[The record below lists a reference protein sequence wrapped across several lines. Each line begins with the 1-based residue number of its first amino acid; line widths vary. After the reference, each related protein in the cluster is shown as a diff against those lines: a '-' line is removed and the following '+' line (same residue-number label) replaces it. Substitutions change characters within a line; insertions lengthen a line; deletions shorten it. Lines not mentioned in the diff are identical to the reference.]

1 MQTVGQGDRMLKR
14 NSIFMK
20 FFIVVL
26 VATIIISGLLTLA
39 ASQISERI
47 LLEQTKQNATVN
59 LRLVKDELLKYNE
72 QIVNTMVQIN
82 TSDAFKQYL
91 TRPAE
96 STLEQLNIIIQLGR
110 YIDTYKDYLS
120 PDNTHFIVS
129 GVGANGDRNYSSN
142 ALKWDQIPPNIIS
155 DFMTIDGLVAQ
166 KVLYHGSQH
175 LFADTVPYDRYI
187 FATKPLMD
195 RRTMYGY
202 TIVIMDEQTIYNR
215 YSSYLTAGSKISLI
229 TREGYLLSSS
239 ERELT
244 STLQP
249 QLLEHATIADTEGYY
264 GMKTSDGYTY
274 ISLYIPEYDAYLL
287 QEINQHVAFE
297 PLQQIPYRIVQVV
310 LVLSIIIM
318 IVVYV
323 LTRRITKPLYELVD
337 TMQSG
342 TVDALQL
349 HPLQERSSYEINVV
363 AKTYNHLVKEIDN
376 YTKQVMHEQNERRK
390 ADLSALQ
397 MQINPHFLYNTLT
410 SIKYLAKMNRINDVD
425 RTITSLSA
433 MLQNT
438 IGTTEDTIT
447 VRSEIESLKHY
458 VYINQIRYGEQIGVH
473 FDVQPDCLELPV
485 PKLIIQPFVENAFF
499 HAFPGGKKGNIY
511 IFVRQQENRLLI
523 EVLDDGVGAQASAAV
538 MTKKRLVSGIGIENV
553 HHRIVLL
560 YGAKYGV
567 TVNSSS
573 EYGTAVKISL
583 PILQNISIEQ

>member
-1 MQTVGQGDRMLKR
+1 MLKR

-26 VATIIISGLLTLA
+26 VATIIISGVLTLA

-96 STLEQLNIIIQLGR
+96 STLDRLNIIIELGR
-110 YIDTYKDYLS
+110 YIETYKDYLS

-129 GVGANGDRNYSSN
+129 GIGANQNRNYSSN
-142 ALKWDQIPPNIIS
+142 ALKWDQIPPNIVE
-155 DFMTIDGLVAQ
+155 DFMTEDGLVAQ

-175 LFADTVPYDRYI
+175 LFADTVPYERYI

-202 TIVIMDEQTIYNR
+202 AIVIMDEQTIYNR
-215 YSSYLTAGSKISLI
+215 YSSYLTPGSRISLVSAG
-229 TREGYLLSSS
+229 GYALSSS

-244 STLQP
+244 STQQP
-249 QLLEHATIADTEGYY
+249 ELLEHAAIANTESYY
-264 GMKTSDGYTY
+264 GMKTKDGYTY
-274 ISLYIPEYDAYLL
+274 ISLYIPEFDAYLL
-287 QEINQHVAFE
+287 QEINQRVAFA
-297 PLQQIPYRIVQVV
+297 PLQQIAIRIVQVV
-310 LVLSIIIM
+310 LVLSVAIM
-318 IVVYV
+318 VAVYV
-323 LTRRITKPLYELVD
+323 ITRRISKPLYELVD
-337 TMQSG
+337 TMQSSRI
-342 TVDALQL
+342 DALQP
-349 HPLQERSSYEINVV
+349 HPLQENTSYEVKVV
-363 AKTYNHLVKEIDN
+363 TKTYNHLVKEIDN
-376 YTKQVMHEQNERRK
+376 YTKQVVFEQNERRK
-390 ADLSALQ
+390 ADLNALQ

-410 SIKYLAKMNRINDVD
+410 SIKYLAKMNRIDDVD

-438 IGTTEDTIT
+438 IGKTEDTIS
-447 VRSEIESLKHY
+447 VHSEIESLKHY
-458 VYINQIRYGEQIGVH
+458 VYINQIRYGEQIQVH
-473 FDVQPDCLELPV
+473 FDVQPDCLELLV

-499 HAFPGGKKGNIY
+499 HAFPGVAKGNIY
-511 IFVRQQENRLLI
+511 VFVRQQEDRLLI
-523 EVLDDGVGAQASAAV
+523 EVLDDGVGSQAAAQ
-538 MTKKRLVSGIGIENV
+538 KKIKRPVSGIGIENV

-560 YGAKYGV
+560 HGPKYGV
-567 TVNSSS
+567 TMNSS

-583 PILQNISIEQ
+583 PILQNISIE

>member
-1 MQTVGQGDRMLKR
+1 MLKR

-26 VATIIISGLLTLA
+26 VATIIISGVLTLA

-96 STLEQLNIIIQLGR
+96 STLDRLNIIIELGR
-110 YIDTYKDYLS
+110 YIETYKDYLS

-129 GVGANGDRNYSSN
+129 GIGANQNRNYSSN
-142 ALKWDQIPPNIIS
+142 ALKWDQIPPNIVE
-155 DFMTIDGLVAQ
+155 DFMTEDGLVAQ

-175 LFADTVPYDRYI
+175 LFADTVPYERYI

-202 TIVIMDEQTIYNR
+202 AIVIMDEQTIYNR
-215 YSSYLTAGSKISLI
+215 YSSYLTPGSRITLVSAG
-229 TREGYLLSSS
+229 GYALSSS

-244 STLQP
+244 STQQP
-249 QLLEHATIADTEGYY
+249 ELLEHAAIANTESYY
-264 GMKTSDGYTY
+264 GMKTKDGYTY
-274 ISLYIPEYDAYLL
+274 ISLYIPEFDAYLL
-287 QEINQHVAFE
+287 QEINQRVAFA
-297 PLQQIPYRIVQVV
+297 PLQQIAIRIVQVV
-310 LVLSIIIM
+310 LVLSVAIM
-318 IVVYV
+318 VAVYV
-323 LTRRITKPLYELVD
+323 ITRRISKPLYELVD
-337 TMQSG
+337 TMQSSRI
-342 TVDALQL
+342 DALQP
-349 HPLQERSSYEINVV
+349 HPLQENTSYEVKVV
-363 AKTYNHLVKEIDN
+363 TKTYNHLVKEIDN
-376 YTKQVMHEQNERRK
+376 YTKQVVFEQNERRK
-390 ADLSALQ
+390 ADLNALQ

-410 SIKYLAKMNRINDVD
+410 SIKYLAKMNRIDDVD

-438 IGTTEDTIT
+438 IGKTEDTIS
-447 VRSEIESLKHY
+447 VHSEIESLKHY
-458 VYINQIRYGEQIGVH
+458 VYINQIRYGEQIQVH
-473 FDVQPDCLELPV
+473 FDVQPDCLELLV

-499 HAFPGGKKGNIY
+499 HAFPGVAKGNIY
-511 IFVRQQENRLLI
+511 VFVRQQEDRLLI
-523 EVLDDGVGAQASAAV
+523 EVLDDGVGSQAAAQ
-538 MTKKRLVSGIGIENV
+538 KKIKRPVSGIGIENV

-560 YGAKYGV
+560 HGPKYGV
-567 TVNSSS
+567 TMNSS

-583 PILQNISIEQ
+583 PILQNISIE

>member
-1 MQTVGQGDRMLKR
+1 MLKR

-26 VATIIISGLLTLA
+26 VATIIISGVLTLA

-96 STLEQLNIIIQLGR
+96 STLDRLNIIIELGR
-110 YIDTYKDYLS
+110 YIETYKDYLS

-129 GVGANGDRNYSSN
+129 GIGANQNRNYSSN
-142 ALKWDQIPPNIIS
+142 ALKWDQIPPNIVE
-155 DFMTIDGLVAQ
+155 DFMTEDGLVAQ

-175 LFADTVPYDRYI
+175 LFADTVPYERYI

-202 TIVIMDEQTIYNR
+202 AIVIMDEQTIYNR
-215 YSSYLTAGSKISLI
+215 YSSYLTPGSRISLVSAG
-229 TREGYLLSSS
+229 GYALSSS

-244 STLQP
+244 STQQP
-249 QLLEHATIADTEGYY
+249 ELLEHAAIANTESYY
-264 GMKTSDGYTY
+264 GMKTKDGYTY
-274 ISLYIPEYDAYLL
+274 ISLYIPEFDAYLL
-287 QEINQHVAFE
+287 QEINQRVAFA
-297 PLQQIPYRIVQVV
+297 PLQQIAIRIVQVV
-310 LVLSIIIM
+310 LVLSVAIM
-318 IVVYV
+318 VAVYV
-323 LTRRITKPLYELVD
+323 ITRRISKPLYELVD
-337 TMQSG
+337 TMQSSR
-342 TVDALQL
+342 VDALQP
-349 HPLQERSSYEINVV
+349 HPLQENTSYEVKAV
-363 AKTYNHLVKEIDN
+363 TKTYNHLVKEIDN
-376 YTKQVMHEQNERRK
+376 YTKQVVFEQNERRK
-390 ADLSALQ
+390 ADLNALQ

-410 SIKYLAKMNRINDVD
+410 SIKYLAKMNRIDDVD

-438 IGTTEDTIT
+438 IGKTEDTIT
-447 VRSEIESLKHY
+447 VHSEIESLKHY
-458 VYINQIRYGEQIGVH
+458 VYINQIRYGEQIQVH
-473 FDVQPDCLELPV
+473 FDVQPDCRELLV

-499 HAFPGGKKGNIY
+499 HAFPGVAKGNIY
-511 IFVRQQENRLLI
+511 VFVRQQEDRLLI
-523 EVLDDGVGAQASAAV
+523 EVLDDGVGSQAAAQ
-538 MTKKRLVSGIGIENV
+538 KKIKRPVSGIGIENV

-560 YGAKYGV
+560 HGPKYGV
-567 TVNSSS
+567 TMNSS

-583 PILQNISIEQ
+583 PILQNISIE